1 MLLHELEY
9 KEVLNINQKQM
20 QERDRENQIIRAHKF
35 NGNYINNKNK
45 QLQQQTAPTNCHNQY
60 RQKQKSGINLK
71 KNNNNNTQQPS
82 VSDPR
87 ELIIVFKVLFC

>member
-9 KEVLNINQKQM
+9 KEVSNINQKQM

-45 QLQQQTAPTNCHNQY
+45 QLRQKTAPTTAIINID
-60 RQKQKSGINLK
+60 KQKSGINNS
-71 KNNNNNTQQPS
+71 NNNHR
-82 VSDPR
+82 SDPR
-87 ELIIVFKVLFC
+87 ELIIVFKLLFS